1 MMSKCIPPSLSLT
14 SLRPVWYMPLLLR
27 PIPCF
32 CMLSNLVH
40 FGCARPAPP
49 RDGQCAGGQE
59 ANKFTLR
66 GFGCFEHFYLT
77 DPKRR
82 AHMYVY
88 VKRSFAQKTSVAG
101 AKKLSRVRSGVDPGR
116 TRTRTMAGLSRS
128 ELGQDGPGRPCWIL
142 VPPSGDPQM
151 LLKQYISLLKR

>member
-1 MMSKCIPPSLSLT
+1 MVVSMMSKCIPPSLSLT

-40 FGCARPAPP
+40 FGCASPAPP

-82 AHMYVY
+82 AHITKNNNNTTVHIRPQSQTSISTTNINMFRITHAITLTCNTIHY
-88 VKRSFAQKTSVAG
+88 KRDT
-101 AKKLSRVRSGVDPGR
+101 
-116 TRTRTMAGLSRS
+116 
-128 ELGQDGPGRPCWIL
+128 
-142 VPPSGDPQM
+142 
-151 LLKQYISLLKR
+151 